1 MTGCAWIWMYIGAFL
16 MLAELLMPG
25 FVIFFFGLSAATVA
39 LVRFALGD
47 SFTLMWQLAAF
58 SFFSILYLALLRRL
72 MKRLFT
78 GDSETSAVDFGQESV
93 GRIGRIVEA
102 IEPPKSGR
110 VIVGDAEWTAVSGS
124 PISVGADVRVIA
136 QENLTRRVQ
145 PIGAALLP
153 R

>member
-39 LVRFALGD
+39 LIRFALGD

-58 SFFSILYLALLRRL
+58 SFFAILYLALLRRL

-78 GDSETSAVDFGQESV
+78 GDTETSPVDFGKESV
-93 GRIGRIVEA
+93 GRIGRVVEA

-110 VIVGDAEWTAVSGS
+110 VMIGDAAWTAVSGA
-124 PISVGADVRVIA
+124 PIAAGADVRVVA
-136 QENLTRRVQ
+136 QENLTMRVE
-145 PIGAALLP
+145 PI
-153 R
+153 